1 MLAIVILLLH
11 FYFYSYDA
19 FRIWKLTTGVTDRI
33 LQIITRTGLFDH
45 FLNSKGTALG
55 LLVIS
60 LFGAKGRKS
69 LSLTYRVALIY
80 LGSGLLLYFGGAIFF
95 YCIDDPQLLA
105 CTYMTFTGSGFIL
118 ILTGCNYLSRILHH
132 RTKNDIFNRTNESF
146 PQEEKL
152 IDNFFSV
159 NFRAKYDYQGHVKD
173 SWINVPNPFRG
184 CLLVGNPGSSK
195 TISFVE
201 QVIKQQIKK
210 KYSML
215 VYDFKYDDLSR
226 IAYNYFV
233 RYSETYP
240 GKPAFY
246 NINFDDLS
254 RSHRCN
260 PLHPS
265 TLERMSDA
273 GEASRTI
280 LLGLNMDWISKQGD
294 FWVESPIN
302 FVAAL
307 IWFLK
312 KYQNGKYCTWAHV
325 IELAQAPYKKL
336 FSILRTEPQIGAL
349 ISPFVEALL
358 QGATDQLSG
367 QIASATISL
376 ARLSSPE
383 LYYVLTGNDF
393 TLDINDPAA
402 PKILCLGNN
411 PQRSSVYGPILS
423 VYINTINRLANRKG
437 GYPFSEVLDEA
448 ASITVTSLDK
458 TLAYGRSNLIA
469 VFLVIQDL
477 TQLRLAYGHKYA
489 DVLFN
494 LCGNI
499 FCGQTSGDTA
509 RQISERIGKTVQTRE
524 SISINASDTNI
535 TLSDHLEMAVP
546 ISRIASLSA
555 GEFVGMVADSPNQ
568 PIELK
573 AFCSKI
579 VIDHNNLEKEKRQYK
594 ELPKVTDVTE
604 QLLLDNFLQVKQDI
618 ELMIR
623 SELGRMSNSEELV
636 DLLIE

>member
-1 MLAIVILLLH
+1 
-11 FYFYSYDA
+11 
-19 FRIWKLTTGVTDRI
+19 
-33 LQIITRTGLFDH
+33 
-45 FLNSKGTALG
+45 
-55 LLVIS
+55 
-60 LFGAKGRKS
+60 
-69 LSLTYRVALIY
+69 
-80 LGSGLLLYFGGAIFF
+80 
-95 YCIDDPQLLA
+95 
-105 CTYMTFTGSGFIL
+105 
-118 ILTGCNYLSRILHH
+118 
-132 RTKNDIFNRTNESF
+132 
-146 PQEEKL
+146 
-152 IDNFFSV
+152 
-159 NFRAKYDYQGHVKD
+159 
-173 SWINVPNPFRG
+173 
-184 CLLVGNPGSSK
+184 
-195 TISFVE
+195 
-201 QVIKQQIKK
+201 
-210 KYSML
+210 
-215 VYDFKYDDLSR
+215 
-226 IAYNYFV
+226 
-233 RYSETYP
+233 
-240 GKPAFY
+240 
-246 NINFDDLS
+246 
-254 RSHRCN
+254 
-260 PLHPS
+260 
-265 TLERMSDA
+265 
-273 GEASRTI
+273 
-280 LLGLNMDWISKQGD
+280 
-294 FWVESPIN
+294 
-302 FVAAL
+302 
-307 IWFLK
+307 
-312 KYQNGKYCTWAHV
+312 V

-336 FSILRTEPQIGAL
+336 FSILRTDPQIGSL

-358 QGATDQLSG
+358 QGAVDQLSG

-469 VFLVIQDL
+469 VFMVIQDL

-568 PIELK
+568 PVELK

-579 VIDHNNLEKEKRQYK
+579 VIDHKNLEQEKRHYK

-604 QLLLDNFLQVKQDI
+604 QMLLTNFLQVKQDI

-623 SELGRMSNSEELV
+623 SELGRMSNSDELV